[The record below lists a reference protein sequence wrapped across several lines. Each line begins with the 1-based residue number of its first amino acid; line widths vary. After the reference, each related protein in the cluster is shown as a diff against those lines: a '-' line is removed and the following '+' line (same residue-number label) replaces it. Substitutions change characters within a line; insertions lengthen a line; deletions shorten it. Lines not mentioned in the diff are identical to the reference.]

1 MSSIR
6 RRRAAGNLLGC
17 GDPQHHDGENNVYA
31 KSCHWLA
38 AFCLVAGVSS
48 GACGQSV
55 QDFYK
60 GKQVRLIS
68 GHPVGGDYDVGAR
81 FLAKHLQRHIPG
93 QPAVIVQNMPQAAS
107 IVAAN
112 FIANV
117 APRDGTV
124 IGSFSRN
131 FASQAMMGQANI
143 EADPRRFIWLGAYS
157 LPSRVCVDWHTAPV
171 KTPNDLF
178 THELIIAGGGA
189 GSSLSI
195 LPSVLNHVLGTKF
208 RVIEGYKGITDAA
221 LAIERGEVQGVCMS
235 YAQFNNYQHLIAEGK
250 LRILFHAEETPVPEI
265 SSVPSIYD
273 YAKTDEQRQ
282 LLRFVFSSVEFGRP
296 YVFPPDVPKDRV
308 DAMRKAFAQVATDT
322 EMLAEAGK
330 IKMDMTF
337 HAPEQLEKL
346 VAALYATPP
355 DLIETVKKL
364 VPNLQ

>member
-1 MSSIR
+1 VQTKCYRCLTALSLALCVST
-6 RRRAAGNLLGC
+6 
-17 GDPQHHDGENNVYA
+17 
-31 KSCHWLA
+31 A
-38 AFCLVAGVSS
+38 AFGE
-48 GACGQSV
+48 SV

-60 GKQVRLIS
+60 GKQIRLIS

-81 FLAKHLQRHIPG
+81 FLAKHLQKHIPG

-112 FIANV
+112 FIATL

-131 FASQAMMGQANI
+131 FASQALMGQPNI

-157 LPSRVCVDWHTAPV
+157 LPSRVCVNWHTAPV
-171 KTPNDLF
+171 KTAADLM
-178 THELIIAGGGA
+178 TQELIIAGGGA

-195 LPSVLNHVLGTKF
+195 VPTVLNHVLGTKF

-235 YAQFNNYQHLIAEGK
+235 YAQFNNYQTLIRDGK
-250 LRILFHAEETPVPEI
+250 LRILFHAEETPVPELPN
-265 SSVPSIYD
+265 VPSIY
-273 YAKTDEQRQ
+273 AQATTDAQRQ

-296 YVFPPDVPKDRV
+296 YVFPPEVPQDRV
-308 DAMRKAFAQVATDT
+308 DAMRKAFVAVAQGAD
-322 EMLAEAGK
+322 MLAEAAK

-337 HAPEQLEKL
+337 HSPEHLQKL
-346 VAALYATPP
+346 VESLYQTPP
-355 DLIETVKKL
+355 ELIDTVKKL